1 MFGGVETDSFKN
13 SFEKGPAMAIVPL
26 FHLGNDQSFHLTITY
41 PKVGLIIERGDQSQK
56 GD

>member
-41 PKVGLIIERGDQSQK
+41 PKVGLIIERGDQRQK